1 MASRK
6 SRRGTR
12 LRIGRRWF
20 AVAVLVLVG
29 LLYYRPL
36 HDYFASRA
44 QRAERLTEVRKLER
58 EQAILERKVRQ
69 ASSSAAL
76 AAQERLLGY
85 VHSGE
90 HLFIVKDIQ
99 QWRRRQ
105 TGSRH
110 GRSR

>member
-1 MASRK
+1 MASRAA
-6 SRRGTR
+6 RRPAR
-12 LRIGRRWF
+12 KLPGRRWF

-36 HDYFASRA
+36 HDYFAARA
-44 QRAERLTEVRKLER
+44 QQAQRITEVKQLTR
-58 EQAILERKVRQ
+58 EEAKYQRMVRQ

-85 VHSGE
+85 VHYGE
-90 HLFIVKDIQ
+90 HLYIVKDIQ

-105 TGSRH
+105 TASRH
-110 GRSR
+110 GR

>member
-6 SRRGTR
+6 SSRGAR
-12 LRIGRRWF
+12 LLIGRRWF

-44 QRAERLTEVRKLER
+44 QQAQRVTEVKKLER

-69 ASSSAAL
+69 ASSSTAL

-85 VHSGE
+85 VHWGE
-90 HLFIVKDIQ
+90 HLFIVKDTQ

-105 TGSRH
+105 NGSRRGH
-110 GRSR
+110 SG